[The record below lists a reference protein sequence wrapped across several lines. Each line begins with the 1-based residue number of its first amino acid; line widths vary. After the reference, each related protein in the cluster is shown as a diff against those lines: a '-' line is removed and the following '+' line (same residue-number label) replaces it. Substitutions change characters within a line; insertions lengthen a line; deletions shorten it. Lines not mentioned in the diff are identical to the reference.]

1 MPKRRRPSSSSQC
14 QDFLAD
20 GVPESH
26 QRLLEHVLAN
36 NARLSKVKI
45 ARLPHGTGIVASE
58 RVKKNEEITFIPKSL
73 LVNLHDIPFPNSSPI
88 DHPTKVHS
96 SLAAY
101 IASQFHK
108 SDNNDPFISILPSFS
123 SFKSSMPLFWS
134 NEVLDNCSP
143 WVRSFAIKQQ
153 EKLKDDYAHALKM
166 HGERGVEFSKE
177 EYEWAWAAV
186 NTRTIYYRPKKW
198 YKVPAEDCMTM
209 CPFIDYYN
217 HDAKGDESCTV
228 SFSIDGLRVTTQ
240 KEYSVGEE
248 IFVTYGEYNND
259 HLLVEYGFTLPKN
272 QADNMNIDHW
282 VLPKLSSRHQE
293 ILKEISFHGY
303 AFTFSQTVMY
313 SGSDLM
319 ISVDGDSEYLLDENE
334 VCYRTMM
341 ALRLAVI
348 KESMLG
354 KGKRY
359 KDFMKLVE
367 GGMEEDDYV
376 KLYEKDEK
384 KVGELLEEVL
394 KAVEEFGEE
403 KTANLRRMLEREEF
417 LDQKES
423 IKSAIGRWRQCIDII
438 AKHRAKNN

>member
-1 MPKRRRPSSSSQC
+1 MPKRRRPSSSHC
-14 QDFLAD
+14 QKFLAN
-20 GVPESH
+20 GVPEVH

-45 ARLPHGTGIVASE
+45 ARLPHGIGIVASE
-58 RVKKNEEITFIPKSL
+58 QVQKNKEITFIPKSL
-73 LVNLHDIPFPNSSPI
+73 LVNLYDIPFPNSSPI
-88 DHPTKVHS
+88 DHPTKAHS

-108 SDNNDPFISILPSFS
+108 PDNDDPFISILPPFS

-134 NEVLDNCSP
+134 DEILNNCPP
-143 WVRSFAIKQQ
+143 WVRSFAIRQQ
-153 EKLKDDYAHALKM
+153 RKLKDDYAHAVKM

-186 NTRTIYYRPKKW
+186 NTRSIYYRPKKW

-228 SFSIDGLRVTTQ
+228 SFSADGLRVTTQ
-240 KEYSVGEE
+240 KTYAAGEE

-259 HLLVEYGFTLPKN
+259 QLLVEYGFTLPN
-272 QADNMNIDHW
+272 NRADNFNIDHW

-293 ILKEISFHGY
+293 ILKEISFHG
-303 AFTFSQTVMY
+303 
-313 SGSDLM
+313 G
-319 ISVDGDSEYLLDENE
+319 YLLDENE

-341 ALRLAVI
+341 ALRFAVI
-348 KESMLG
+348 GEALLE
-354 KGKRY
+354 KGKRH

-367 GGMEEDDYV
+367 GEMEEDDYV
-376 KLYEKDEK
+376 KLYEGDEN
-384 KVGELLEEVL
+384 KVGELLEEVV
-394 KAVEEFGEE
+394 KVIEEFGEE
-403 KTANLRRMLEREEF
+403 KTAALRRMLEEQEF
-417 LDQKES
+417 LNQKES
-423 IKSAIGRWRQCIDII
+423 IESAIERWRQCIDII
-438 AKHRAKNN
+438 AKHREKNK

>member
-1 MPKRRRPSSSSQC
+1 MPKRRRPSSSQC

-20 GVPESH
+20 GVPEVH

-45 ARLPHGTGIVASE
+45 ARLPHGTGIVASGQ
-58 RVKKNEEITFIPKSL
+58 VKKNEEITFIPKSL
-73 LVNLHDIPFPNSSPI
+73 LVNLHDIPFPKSSPI

-108 SDNNDPFISILPSFS
+108 PDNNDPFISILPSFS

-153 EKLKDDYAHALKM
+153 AKLKDDYAHALKM

-209 CPFIDYYN
+209 CPFIDYFN

-228 SFSIDGLRVTTQ
+228 SFSTDGLRVTAQ

-259 HLLVEYGFTLPKN
+259 HLLVEYGFTLPNN
-272 QADNMNIDHW
+272 QTDNINIDHW
-282 VLPKLSSRHQE
+282 VLPNLSSRHQE
-293 ILKEISFHGY
+293 ILKEISFHG
-303 AFTFSQTVMY
+303 
-313 SGSDLM
+313 
-319 ISVDGDSEYLLDENE
+319 EYLLDENE

-348 KESMLG
+348 IESMLG

-359 KDFMKLVE
+359 KDFMRLVE

-403 KTANLRRMLEREEF
+403 KTANLEGMLEDKEF

-423 IKSAIGRWRQCIDII
+423 IESAIGRWRQCIDIV
-438 AKHRAKNN
+438 AKYKAKNN

>member
-1 MPKRRRPSSSSQC
+1 MPKRRRPLSSHC

-20 GVPESH
+20 GVPEVH

-36 NARLSKVKI
+36 NAKLSKVRI
-45 ARLPHGTGIVASE
+45 AKLPYGIGIVASE
-58 RVKKNEEITFIPKSL
+58 QVKKNEEITFIPKSL
-73 LVNLHDIPFPNSSPI
+73 LINLHDIQFPNSSPI

-101 IASQFHK
+101 IASQLHE
-108 SDNNDPFISILPSFS
+108 SDNDDPFISILPSFS

-134 NEVLDNCSP
+134 DEVLNNCSP

-153 EKLKDDYAHALKM
+153 GKLKDDYAHAVKM
-166 HGERGVEFSKE
+166 HCERGVEFSKE
-177 EYEWAWAAV
+177 EYDWAWAAV

-198 YKVPAEDCMTM
+198 YKVPAEDCMTL

-217 HDAKGDESCTV
+217 HDTKGDESCTV
-228 SFSIDGLRVTTQ
+228 SFSADGLRVTTQ
-240 KEYSVGEE
+240 KAYDIGEE

-259 HLLVEYGFTLPKN
+259 HLLVEYGFTLPN
-272 QADNMNIDHW
+272 NRADNFNIDHW
-282 VLPKLSSRHQE
+282 VLPKLSSRHE
-293 ILKEISFHGY
+293 KILKEISFHGY

-319 ISVDGDSEYLLDENE
+319 VSVDGDSEYLLDENE

-348 KESMLG
+348 SENMLE

-367 GGMEEDDYV
+367 GEMEEDDYV
-376 KLYEKDEK
+376 KLYAGDEK
-384 KVGELLEEVL
+384 KVGEILEDII
-394 KAVEEFGEE
+394 KTVEEFAEE
-403 KTANLRRMLEREEF
+403 KMPSLRRMLEEKESF
-417 LDQKES
+417 DQKDS
-423 IKSAIGRWRQCIDII
+423 IESAIERWRQCIDMIT
-438 AKHRAKNN
+438 KYRAKNE